1 MALLRSSRARPTR
14 DSVAAISS
22 PLSLMDARSEEPRRR
37 STSFERSH
45 SRQQPVDDFFLKPYV
60 ASPASA
66 RKAQDE
72 AAAEAERKNTPRQP
86 LAALLGGLGM
96 PRRTPSES

>member
-1 MALLRSSRARPTR
+1 ESWRPARHSQSAQHRSQRLTRRILALGF
-14 DSVAAISS
+14 
-22 PLSLMDARSEEPRRR
+22 RRR